1 MTSLNN
7 SLIIPISILFLVL
20 LISLYYGI
28 SKEHFDAPKTILNP
42 YGNTQVSG
50 LKVNNP
56 PKEVNDTLFIFANN
70 KSDPRCCL
78 NEYNSGYS
86 TSRGCVCL
94 TDQQK
99 EYLTKN
105 IVSKKC

>member
-1 MTSLNN
+1 MNK
-7 SLIIPISILFLVL
+7 SLIIPISILFLAL
-20 LISLYYGI
+20 LVSLYYGI
-28 SKEHFDAPKTILNP
+28 SKEHFVESQTTILNP
-42 YGNTQVSG
+42 YGNTPVSG
-50 LKVNNP
+50 LKVDNP
-56 PKEVNDTLFIFANN
+56 PKEVNDTLFVFANN

-78 NEYNSGYS
+78 NENNSGYS

-105 IVSKKC
+105 IVSNKC

>member
-1 MTSLNN
+1 MRNT
-7 SLIIPISILFLVL
+7 LIIPLSILILTIV
-20 LISLYYGI
+20 IGI
-28 SKEHFDAPKTILNP
+28 YLGSFNETFAVGQQTILNP
-42 YGNTQVSG
+42 YNDTQVNG
-50 LKVNNP
+50 LNVTNP
-56 PKEVNDTLFIFANN
+56 PKEVNDTLFVFANN

-105 IVSKKC
+105 IVAKRC

>member
-7 SLIIPISILFLVL
+7 SLIIPISVLFLVL
-20 LISLYYGI
+20 IISLYYGS
-28 SKEHFDAPKTILNP
+28 SKEHFDPQKTILNP
-42 YGNTQVSG
+42 YENTQVSG
-50 LKVNNP
+50 LNVNNP

-86 TSRGCVCL
+86 NSRGCVCL

>member
-1 MTSLNN
+1 MKTIYL
-7 SLIIPISILFLVL
+7 LPISILFVVVL
-20 LISLYYGI
+20 LALLYALKY
-28 SKEHFDAPKTILNP
+28 KEHFITKQTTILNP
-42 YGNTQVSG
+42 YDNLSVSG
-50 LKVNNP
+50 LDVNNP
-56 PKEVNDTLFIFANN
+56 PKEVDDRLFVFANN

-99 EYLTKN
+99 QYMTKN
-105 IVSKKC
+105 ILTKHC

>member
-1 MTSLNN
+1 MKTSKASFL
-7 SLIIPISILFLVL
+7 IPISILFLTI
-20 LISLYYGI
+20 LIAMYFGI
-28 SKEHFDAPKTILNP
+28 SKEAFVEQSILYP
-42 YGNTQVSG
+42 YESKFVSG
-50 LKVNNP
+50 LKLNNP
-56 PKEVNDTLFIFANN
+56 PKEVNDTLFVFANN

-78 NEYNSGYS
+78 NEFNSGYS

-105 IVSKKC
+105 IVTKRC

>member
-1 MTSLNN
+1 MKKS
-7 SLIIPISILFLVL
+7 IVIPISILILTLF
-20 LISLYYGI
+20 IGLYIGT
-28 SKEHFDAPKTILNP
+28 SKENFVEKHTTILNP
-42 YGNTQVSG
+42 YGTTNITG
-50 LKVNNP
+50 LNIVNP

-70 KSDPRCCL
+70 KVDPRCCL

-99 EYLTKN
+99 EHLTKN